1 MIFDSLKHIE
11 NYKGIAPRI
20 YKALEI
26 LRDTDFSKVAD
37 GTYEVEG
44 FDFRYNVMSY
54 TQDHGFEKFEAHR
67 DFIDIQYMITGTEIM
82 GFNQLENVT
91 EIAAEANPA
100 GDIWFYH
107 GDMDSVTVSGDR
119 FAIFFPSDAHAPGIM
134 PPKGPYEV
142 RKCVFKI
149 HI

>member
-11 NYKGIAPRI
+11 NYKGLAPRI
-20 YKALEI
+20 YRALEI
-26 LRDTDFSKVAD
+26 LRDTDFDQVAD
-37 GTYEVEG
+37 GSYEVEG
-44 FDFRYNVMSY
+44 FDFRYNVMTY
-54 TQDHGFEKFEAHR
+54 NLEHGFEKFEAHR
-67 DFIDIQYMITGTEIM
+67 DFIDIQFMIRGTEIM
-82 GFNQLENVT
+82 GFNQLENV
-91 EIAAEANPA
+91 EEFEANPA

-107 GDMDSVTVSGDR
+107 GPMDSVTVEGDR

-134 PPKGPYEV
+134 PPSGPCEV